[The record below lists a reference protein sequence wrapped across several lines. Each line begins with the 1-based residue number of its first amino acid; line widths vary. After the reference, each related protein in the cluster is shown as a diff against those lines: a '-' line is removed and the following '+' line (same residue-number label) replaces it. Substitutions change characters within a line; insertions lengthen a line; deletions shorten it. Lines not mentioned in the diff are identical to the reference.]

1 MLIEFYAITFSVC
14 WISVLCSKSNKR
26 LIMRELASI
35 KSDGWLM
42 VNVKWD
48 INRKCDTIVIWQQC
62 HWLPGSYSL
71 MNTNIITNTM
81 ELTLASFHSPS
92 ATGELMLGQ
101 GNSFICFWQSGSW
114 DCGKLTKLLFWHN
127 SQLELKCKMDNSNL
141 LYNFL
146 TERI

>member
-14 WISVLCSKSNKR
+14 WIYVLCSKSNKR

-101 GNSFICFWQSGSW
+101 VELFHLFLAIWQLGLWQTYTAFVLAQFSVGA
-114 DCGKLTKLLFWHN
+114 
-127 SQLELKCKMDNSNL
+127 KMQNG
-141 LYNFL
+141 
-146 TERI
+146 

>member
-48 INRKCDTIVIWQQC
+48 INRKCDTIVIWQQYQ
-62 HWLPGSYSL
+62 WLPGSYSL
-71 MNTNIITNTM
+71 MNTNIISAAHNGAHPCLIPFSLCHRWADAGTR
-81 ELTLASFHSPS
+81 ELFHLFLAIWQ
-92 ATGELMLGQ
+92 LGL
-101 GNSFICFWQSGSW
+101 WQTYKAFVLAQFSVGA
-114 DCGKLTKLLFWHN
+114 
-127 SQLELKCKMDNSNL
+127 KMQNG
-141 LYNFL
+141 
-146 TERI
+146 